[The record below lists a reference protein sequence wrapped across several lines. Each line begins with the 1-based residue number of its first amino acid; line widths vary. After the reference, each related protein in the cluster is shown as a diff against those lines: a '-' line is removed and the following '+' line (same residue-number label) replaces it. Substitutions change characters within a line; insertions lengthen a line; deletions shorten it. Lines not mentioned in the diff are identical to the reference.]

1 MDSAWLAKFQD
12 KEIIVL
18 ESIPMDA
25 PKTKT
30 IYGALCNMGINNQ
43 RVLVGW
49 NTEDFNF
56 LRSFSNIPRVSMEKL
71 ERLNP
76 YLLLAN
82 EKVILVKDAFEEL
95 IRSKGAE
102 IKVLNRQDLYPNS

>member
-1 MDSAWLAKFQD
+1 
-12 KEIIVL
+12 
-18 ESIPMDA
+18 
-25 PKTKT
+25 
-30 IYGALCNMGINNQ
+30 
-43 RVLVGW
+43 
-49 NTEDFNF
+49 
-56 LRSFSNIPRVSMEKL
+56 MEKL